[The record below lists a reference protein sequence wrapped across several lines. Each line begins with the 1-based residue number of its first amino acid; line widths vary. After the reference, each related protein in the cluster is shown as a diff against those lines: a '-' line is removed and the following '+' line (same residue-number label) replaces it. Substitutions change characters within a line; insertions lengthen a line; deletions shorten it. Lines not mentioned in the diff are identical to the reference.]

1 MRYKDKQS
9 IKALKDRIAAKYS
22 MDPKTILTY
31 DEMMKTPEKKIIDPK
46 KMYNVIVKPG
56 EGDDSAN
63 RGDVLSTLLL
73 IH

>member
-1 MRYKDKQS
+1 
-9 IKALKDRIAAKYS
+9 
-22 MDPKTILTY
+22 
-31 DEMMKTPEKKIIDPK
+31 MMKTPEKKITDPK